1 MSKIITDLLKQLPL
15 EPAPI
20 RAIYI
25 GLYWTIICSTHC
37 GVASTLVTSSGTT
50 HHQICEAGKLHLKT
64 AQELAQWALSEDIL
78 EASIGI
84 AAINSLLSVDE
95 NNVRFC
101 NGTDVLLEKGRN
113 KNVAV
118 VGHFPFVT
126 ELQSSF
132 KNLWVLEKCPQPG
145 DYPAE
150 AADDL
155 IPQADVVAITGTA
168 LINHTMD
175 HLLTLPKAGTTV
187 IVLGPSSPLSSV
199 LYQYGVNY
207 ISGLKVINENY
218 VIQAITQG
226 GTFRQLGGIE
236 LITLCPG
243 DYPINNI
250 KT

>member
-1 MSKIITDLLKQLPL
+1 MSKIITDLLKQLPP

-20 RAIYI
+20 RAIHI
-25 GLYWTIICSTHC
+25 GLHWTIVCSTHC

-64 AQELAQWALSEDIL
+64 AQELAQWALSDDIL
-78 EASIGI
+78 EASVGM
-84 AAINSLLSVDE
+84 AAINSLLDIDE
-95 NNVRFC
+95 SKARTC
-101 NGTDVLLEKGRN
+101 NGTDVLIEKGYN
-113 KNVAV
+113 KNVAII
-118 VGHFPFVT
+118 GHFPFVT
-126 ELQSSF
+126 KLQPLF
-132 KNLWVLEKCPQPG
+132 KNLWVLELCPQPG

-155 IPQADVVAITGTA
+155 IPQADVVAITGTT

-175 HLLTLPKAGTTV
+175 HLLALPKIGATV
-187 IVLGPSSPLSSV
+187 TILGPSSPLSSV

-207 ISGLKVINENY
+207 ISGLKVIDENY

-226 GTFRQLGGIE
+226 GTFRHLGGVE
-236 LITLCPG
+236 LITLCLG
-243 DYPINNI
+243 DCPINHT